1 MAALPNLTPD
11 LDQYG
16 RDPNSPAEKLRR
28 RTDYEKRSGWVP
40 LPFAFL
46 ADLPRLTSGQACSM
60 LILMIHADAQGRR
73 RYPNEPPPDWTNAHS
88 LEYWASLC
96 RCDIRTVQRERD
108 QMKARGMVEFTVD
121 TKRRTAFR
129 LLYREWQAIPDYSEW
144 IKTHSPVEPKAEAP
158 AVETELKFRATV
170 QHGSHSKPF
179 RLGSPVQSFQLEN
192 RGKLDFK
199 FEALVKAGV
208 LVLAASEIA
217 KRIKGEEHG
226 EEKANT
232 QDESMSYKERERH
245 GRHSTFASSSPEISV
260 TRRTQGE
267 HPRAAELSS
276 LFDPLLL
283 RSCNRSL
290 SADTVALECACNA
303 VGDIDHDFLVKWIIE
318 RAERPIRSPKHC
330 GTMLKECRKNWEKV
344 KNLPAAQ
351 RIPPQSVKKLSYA
364 DRLDVVAAE
373 RLQKYGHI

>member
-1 MAALPNLTPD
+1 MAALSNLTPD
-11 LDQYG
+11 FDQYG
-16 RDPNSPAEKLRR
+16 RDPNSPPEKLRR

-60 LILMIHADAQGRR
+60 LILMIHAEAQGRR
-73 RYPNEPPPDWTNAHS
+73 KYPNEPPPDWTLAHS

-129 LLYREWQAIPDYSEW
+129 LLYRGWQAIPDWSEW
-144 IKTHSPVEPKAEAP
+144 IKTHSPVEPKPEPEAP
-158 AVETELKFRATV
+158 AVESEPRFRATV
-170 QHGSHSKPF
+170 QHGSQSKPF
-179 RLGSPVQSFQLEN
+179 RLNCAVQSFQLEN

-217 KRIKGEEHG
+217 KRMKGEEAG

-232 QDESMSYKERERH
+232 SIDSTSSKAHERH
-245 GRHSTFASSSPEISV
+245 GRHPGFASSSPKINPA
-260 TRRTQGE
+260 RRTQGE
-267 HPRAAELSS
+267 HPRAEELSA

-283 RSCNRSL
+283 RSCGKSL
-290 SADTVALECACNA
+290 SADPVALQSACEAAGA
-303 VGDIDHDFLVKWIIE
+303 VDHDFLVKWVVD
-318 RAERPIRSPKHC
+318 RFERPVKAPKHC
-330 GTMLKECRKNWEKV
+330 KAILQECRENWEKM
-344 KNLPAAQ
+344 KDLPPIRKLPTMADIDAMIAQERAA
-351 RIPPQSVKKLSYA
+351 KKRRA
-364 DRLDVVAAE
+364 
-373 RLQKYGHI
+373 